1 LFAFMYSAF
10 LVSFNCSI
18 NHLNFNV
25 MNSTEGF
32 TRRSI
37 EKIKQ
42 LLKSQLKNEDFF
54 GRYNRVLEQ
63 DNVLLKLREQLTVL
77 QSISE
82 SVKSPIFSIG
92 KSFKYTSFN
101 KAHAASMKSL
111 YNANIELEHSILDYI
126 TKEDDRERAVLNL
139 TRALS
144 GEQFIEESC
153 NGELQLTRTYS
164 ELTHRP
170 IYDDNQ
176 RIIGVSVMNR
186 DITKRKRADDKL
198 HASEVRYRRLF
209 EAAQDGIL
217 ILDAISGE
225 IVDVNPFIIDLLLYS
240 HQELL
245 GKELWEIGA
254 FKNIVASKE
263 GFVELQEKEYIRFED
278 MPLETKA
285 GKLISVEF
293 ISNVYLADNKKVIQ
307 CNIRNIS
314 ERKLAEEQLLIAK
327 NKAEENDQLKTAF
340 LHNISHEI
348 RTPMNAIVGFAGFLD
363 DPNLLPP
370 KRKQYTDIIIQ
381 SSDHLLSII
390 SDIVSIASI
399 EAGQV
404 NISEDEVNINLV
416 GKFIQD
422 QFCLKPENQNVT
434 LRFQASLADEKAT
447 IVTDA
452 TKFNQIL
459 TNIVGNALKFTTQG
473 HVNFGYTLNE
483 NLLEFYV
490 EDSGIGISPDM
501 YEEIFKRFRQVET
514 DSARKYGG
522 SGLGLSLSKA
532 YVEMLG
538 GKIWL
543 VSEMD
548 KGSVFYFT
556 LPYKQEMLN
565 DLSDDLSVK
574 FLNFMMKKPLTL
586 LIAEDEDSNFM
597 LIEEFLSGQ
606 MITII
611 RVINGTDAVAVCRS
625 NSEIDVVLMD
635 IKMPDMDGLEA
646 TKQIKRFRPNLPI
659 IAQSAY
665 AGDVDIN
672 RALACGCSDYICKP
686 YKKEMLLAKVY
697 EFLPK

>member
-1 LFAFMYSAF
+1 
-10 LVSFNCSI
+10 
-18 NHLNFNV
+18 

>member
-1 LFAFMYSAF
+1 
-10 LVSFNCSI
+10 
-18 NHLNFNV
+18 

-37 EKIKQ
+37 GKIKQ
-42 LLKSQLKNEDFF
+42 LIRSQLKNEDLF
-54 GRYNRVLEQ
+54 GHHNFMLEQ
-63 DNVLLKLREQLTVL
+63 DIVLQKLKEQLTVL

-82 SVKSPIFSIG
+82 SVNGPFFSID
-92 KSFKYTSFN
+92 KAFKYTSFN
-101 KAHAASMKSL
+101 KAHASAMKSL
-111 YNANIELEHSILDYI
+111 YNVTIELEHGILDYV
-126 TKEDDRERAVLNL
+126 TKEEDRERTILNL
-139 TRALS
+139 TRALN
-144 GEQFIEESC
+144 GEHLIEESFI
-153 NGELQLTRTYS
+153 GELQSSRTYS
-164 ELTHRP
+164 ELTHKP

-176 RIIGVSVMNR
+176 RLIGVSVMNR
-186 DITKRKRADDKL
+186 DVTKRKRADDKL

-225 IVDVNPFIIDLLLYS
+225 IVDVNPFITNMLKYS

-263 GFVELQEKEYIRFED
+263 GFVELQKEEYIRFED

-327 NKAEENDQLKTAF
+327 NRAEESDRLKIAF

-363 DPNLLPP
+363 DPNLLPE

-399 EAGQV
+399 EAGQE
-404 NISEDEVNINLV
+404 NILEDEVNINLV

-422 QFCLKPENQNVT
+422 QFCLKSANPNVA
-434 LRFQASLADEKAT
+434 LRFQASLADDKAT

-452 TKFNQIL
+452 TKFKQIL
-459 TNIVGNALKFTTQG
+459 TNLVGNALKFTNQG
-473 HVNFGYTLNE
+473 HVNFGYKLNE
-483 NLLEFYV
+483 NQLEFYV

-556 LPYKQEMLN
+556 LPYEQEKLN
-565 DLSDDLSVK
+565 DLSDDLSAK
-574 FLNFMMKKPLTL
+574 SLAFELKKPVTL

-597 LIEEFLSGQ
+597 LIEEFLSEQ

-611 RVINGTDAVAVCRS
+611 RVINGTDAVALCKS
-625 NSEIDVVLMD
+625 NSNIDMVLMD
-635 IKMPDMDGLEA
+635 IKMPEMDGFEA
-646 TKQIKRFRPNLPI
+646 TNQIKRFRPNLPI
-659 IAQSAY
+659 IAQTAY
-665 AGDVDIN
+665 AGDVDKN
-672 RALACGCSDYICKP
+672 RALAYGCSDYICKP